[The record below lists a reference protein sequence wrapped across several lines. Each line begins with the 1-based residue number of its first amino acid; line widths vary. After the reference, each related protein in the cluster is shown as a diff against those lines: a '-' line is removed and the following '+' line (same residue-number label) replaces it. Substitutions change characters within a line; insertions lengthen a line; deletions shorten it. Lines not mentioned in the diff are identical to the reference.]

1 MSKHLFTNVTVLDCS
16 GDEPFRGEVL
26 VEGNEI
32 VAVARDGE
40 SLQRDGAEIIDGRD
54 GEQARPWQ

>member
-16 GDEPFRGEVL
+16 GDEPFSGEVL

-32 VAVARDGE
+32 VAVARKANRCNATA
-40 SLQRDGAEIIDGRD
+40 QRSSTVATG
-54 GEQARPWQ
+54 PP